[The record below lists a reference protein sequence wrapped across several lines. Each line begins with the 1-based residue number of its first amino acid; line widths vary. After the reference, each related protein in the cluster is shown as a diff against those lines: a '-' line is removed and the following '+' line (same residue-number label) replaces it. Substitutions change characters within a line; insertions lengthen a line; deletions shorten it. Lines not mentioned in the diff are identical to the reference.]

1 MTPTLKTKRKKV
13 KDVIKKELT
22 EKDKAI
28 KKEISRLKRILKE
41 LDKNKRDS
49 AEGLIQ
55 EAAFMRATLQE
66 LKKSI
71 DKNGPID
78 EMPQGK
84 YSILREHPALKSYN
98 TMIQRY
104 TTVCKEIFNLLPKE
118 VQKVE
123 DDGFDDFVINK

>member
-1 MTPTLKTKRKKV
+1 M
-13 KDVIKKELT
+13 IKKELT